1 MTSFKKKWW
10 YTASFCSFRDID
22 VDDISVRCGEWDL
35 TNDVSVSTNDL
46 ELVGHQDRPAK
57 SISVHTRY
65 SGTKRLYNDVA
76 VIHLSEPYEMTQN
89 LNAIPLPESPGF
101 MKLCFYVV
109 WFFTEGF
116 FAVNLFYLPF
126 IAVCFSAGCFLQANP
141 KYQHRVRQFLLAFLK
156 Q

>member
-1 MTSFKKKWW
+1 MWTSHIIQTLIHCSKCKKSCLTSFKKNI
-10 YTASFCSFRDID
+10 FLFFRDID

-76 VIHLSEPYEMTQN
+76 VIHLSDPYEMTQN

-109 WFFTEGF
+109 
-116 FAVNLFYLPF
+116 
-126 IAVCFSAGCFLQANP
+126 
-141 KYQHRVRQFLLAFLK
+141 
-156 Q
+156 

>member
-1 MTSFKKKWW
+1 MKEKLFDVFQTEITVW
-10 YTASFCSFRDID
+10 YTTSFCSFRDID

-109 WFFTEGF
+109 
-116 FAVNLFYLPF
+116 
-126 IAVCFSAGCFLQANP
+126 
-141 KYQHRVRQFLLAFLK
+141 
-156 Q
+156 